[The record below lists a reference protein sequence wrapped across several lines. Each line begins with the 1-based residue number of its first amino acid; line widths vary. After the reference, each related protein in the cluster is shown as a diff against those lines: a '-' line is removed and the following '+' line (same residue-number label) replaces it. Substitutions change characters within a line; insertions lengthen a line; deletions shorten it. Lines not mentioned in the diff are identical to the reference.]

1 MRIDP
6 ESPLARALDTSKPP
20 TRAEALALVRR
31 AQAGDTAAR
40 DELVTRNL
48 RLVARVAYWY
58 RGARTLERS
67 DLIAEGT
74 MGLLRA
80 IELFDHVHGTAFST
94 YATWWVR
101 QRIAAAVADYDAT
114 IRRPRGSG
122 KRHHRVA
129 SLDHQART
137 GEDET
142 TLGELLPDPEA
153 VDPAD
158 DAAQQ
163 ELRARLDAALA
174 SMPRR
179 DADLL
184 RLRFGLRPV
193 GSGHA
198 CSLAEVGQV
207 FRITRERVR
216 QLENRALRRLAKRL
230 SATPHAA
237 AAS

>member
-6 ESPLARALDTSKPP
+6 ESPLARALDTATPP
-20 TRAEALALVRR
+20 TRAEALELVRR

-40 DELVTRNL
+40 DRLVTGNL
-48 RLVARVAYWY
+48 RLVARVASWY
-58 RGARTLERS
+58 RGARTMEPA
-67 DLIAEGT
+67 DLIAEGVA
-74 MGLLRA
+74 GILRA

-94 YATWWVR
+94 YATWWIR

-114 IRRPRGSG
+114 IRRPRGRG

-129 SLDHQART
+129 SLDQQART
-137 GEDET
+137 GDDET
-142 TLGELLPDPEA
+142 TLGETLPDPEA
-153 VDPAD
+153 ADPAD
-158 DAAQQ
+158 EVAQQ
-163 ELRARLDAALA
+163 ELRARLDAAL
-174 SMPRR
+174 SKLPRR

-184 RLRFGLRPV
+184 RLRFGMRAV

-207 FRITRERVR
+207 FRVSRERVR
-216 QLENRALRRLAKRL
+216 QLEIRALRRLAKRL

>member
-6 ESPLARALDTSKPP
+6 ESPLARALDAAAPP
-20 TRAEALALVRR
+20 TRAEALELVRR

-40 DELVTRNL
+40 DDLVTRNL
-48 RLVARVAYWY
+48 RLVARVASWY
-58 RGARTLERS
+58 RGARTMEAA

-74 MGLLRA
+74 TGLLRA
-80 IELFDHVHGTAFST
+80 IELFDHAHGTAFST
-94 YATWWVR
+94 YATWWIR
-101 QRIAAAVADYDAT
+101 QRIAAAVADHDAT

-137 GEDET
+137 GDDE
-142 TLGELLPDPEA
+142 TLGEQLPDASA

-193 GSGHA
+193 GGGHA
-198 CSLAEVGQV
+198 CSLSEVGQV